1 MHLSRRART
10 IDELI
15 EDRVARGV
23 EKALAP
29 YLRRLVPGST
39 TEHLQPSTLE
49 PLAYTVKDAAIVL
62 GISRGMLDKLMAAG
76 ELPSTKLGSRRLIR
90 REAMVSL
97 LEKHEV
103 TITA

>member
-1 MHLSRRART
+1 MHLYRPATT

-23 EKALAP
+23 EKALVH
-29 YLRRLVPGST
+29 YLRRLVPGSAN
-39 TEHLQPSTLE
+39 EHVQPSTLE
-49 PLAYTVKDAAIVL
+49 PLAYTVKDAATVL
-62 GISRGMLDKLMAAG
+62 GTSRAMLYELMATG

-90 REAMVSL
+90 REAIVSL

-103 TITA
+103 ATTV